1 LKIYSKNIHSNLDSL
16 RTKDSEIHFYEN
28 CINSLSGIGITKLV
42 PVNGINIDLMYIKN
56 NNILFIKFMDTTE
69 EIYSILEDELIEV
82 MEEEYST
89 LKEGLKNFNLNI
101 TYNLIYIMPYIEIDN
116 NENDFINN
124 HIIDN
129 NNYNKLINDTSLL
142 DKYLIGENDDVTLN
156 LLRFYISP
164 EYHVIKK
171 YSKKNSKNDFFKT
184 ISFSKDEYE
193 YSSLFLNPSQI
204 EKINS
209 IKYGN
214 TLFIGPNGSSKT
226 TILISRA
233 IKLAKLYPKER
244 FLFLTYN
251 KQLMNEIKSQI
262 NLLYK
267 SPDNLDIYNYHGFIF
282 KMAKDLNLVID
293 YNKLKMNFS
302 KYFKNV
308 FLQVQNTLK
317 NKRIYKGI
325 FIDACENFNE
335 EEIKFIQGI
344 LFKSKNIFNISVDK
358 SADIQSNIKSFKGF
372 WENMNL
378 DDTLTFEYNYKQTQ
392 KISSFVNNF
401 RNNIKKY
408 IKKFDKNLPD
418 DYYLNTESLQYEGE
432 DVEIIFV
439 DDIEEKIKSIIWE
452 IEYLVT
458 QKGFNYSDIIIVY
471 PYNKRKL
478 KNGNMIYFQYILRK
492 ALEESNIP
500 YIYSNDEL
508 TNLSNK
514 NGVTISNIYSIN
526 NLEYKS
532 LILCQIEMLYGHH
545 LNDSSPNNEVN
556 NFIKNLNMICT
567 ALTCALD
574 KITIVTTFK
583 EENSDII
590 KMITESL

>member
-1 LKIYSKNIHSNLDSL
+1 MKIYSNNIHSNLDSL
-16 RTKDSEIHFYEN
+16 RIKDSEMHFYEN
-28 CINSLSGIGITKLV
+28 CINSLSGIGLTKVV

-69 EIYSILEDELIEV
+69 EIYSILEDELLEV
-82 MEEEYST
+82 MEEEYYT
-89 LKEGLKNFNLNI
+89 LQENLKSFNLDVK
-101 TYNLIYIMPYIEIDN
+101 YNLIYIMPYIEIDN
-116 NENDFINN
+116 IENDFINN

-129 NNYNKLINDTSLL
+129 IKYNELINDTSLL
-142 DKYLIGENDDVTLN
+142 DKYLMGENDDVILN
-156 LLRFYISP
+156 LFRFYISP

-171 YSKKNSKNDFFKT
+171 YDKENTKNKFFKK
-184 ISFSKDEYE
+184 ILFSKDEYR
-193 YSSLFLNPSQI
+193 YNSLFLSPSQI

-214 TLFIGPNGSSKT
+214 TLFTGPNGSSKT

-244 FLFLTYN
+244 FLFITYN
-251 KQLMNEIKSQI
+251 KQLMHDIKNQI

-293 YNKLKMNFS
+293 YNKLKLDFS

-308 FLQVQNTLK
+308 FLQVKNTLK
-317 NKRIYKGI
+317 EKKIYKGI
-325 FIDACENFNE
+325 FIDGCENFNE
-335 EEIKFIQGI
+335 EEIKFIHGI

-358 SADIQSNIKSFKGF
+358 SQDIQNNIKSFKGF
-372 WENMNL
+372 WENIAF
-378 DDTLTFEYNYKQTQ
+378 DDIITLEYNYKQTQ
-392 KISSFVNNF
+392 NISLFVNNF
-401 RNNIKKY
+401 RSNIKKY
-408 IKKFDKNLPD
+408 IENFDDNLPN
-418 DYYLNTESLQYEGE
+418 DYYLNTKSLRCEGE

-452 IEYLVT
+452 IEYLIT
-458 QKGFNYSDIIIVY
+458 KKGFGYSDIVIVY

-500 YIYSNDEL
+500 YIYANDEL

-545 LNDSSPNNEVN
+545 LSESSSNNEIN

-590 KMITESL
+590 KMITSSL

>member
-1 LKIYSKNIHSNLDSL
+1 MKIYSKNIHSNLDSL
-16 RTKDSEIHFYEN
+16 RIKDSEMHFYEN
-28 CINSLSGIGITKLV
+28 CIDSLNGIGITKIV
-42 PVNGINIDLMYIKN
+42 PVNGINIDLMYVKD

-82 MEEEYST
+82 MEEEYFT
-89 LKEGLKNFNLNI
+89 LEKKLKSFNLDI
-101 TYNLIYIMPYIEIDN
+101 KYNLIYIMPYIEIN
-116 NENDFINN
+116 NKKNDFINN

-129 NNYNKLINDTSLL
+129 TKYNELINDTIIL
-142 DKYLIGENDDVTLN
+142 DKYFMGENDDVILN
-156 LLRFYISP
+156 LFRFYISP
-164 EYHVIKK
+164 EYHLIKK
-171 YSKKNSKNDFFKT
+171 CRKENSKNEFFKN
-184 ISFSKDEYE
+184 ILFSKDQYK
-193 YSSLFLNPSQI
+193 YNSVFLSPSQI

-233 IKLAKLYPKER
+233 IKLTKLYPKER
-244 FLFLTYN
+244 FLFITYN
-251 KQLMNEIKSQI
+251 KQLMNDIKNQI
-262 NLLYK
+262 SLLYK
-267 SPDNLDIYNYHGFIF
+267 TPENLDIYNYHGFIF
-282 KMAKDLNLVID
+282 KLAKDLNLVID
-293 YNKLKMNFS
+293 YNKLKLDFS

-308 FLQVQNTLK
+308 FLQVKNTLK
-317 NKRIYKGI
+317 EKKIYKGI
-325 FIDACENFNE
+325 FIDGCENFDE

-358 SADIQSNIKSFKGF
+358 SADIQNNIKSFKGF

-378 DDTLTFEYNYKQTQ
+378 DHVITLEYNYKQTQ
-392 KISSFVNNF
+392 KISSFVNKF
-401 RNNIKKY
+401 RCNIKNY
-408 IKKFDKNLPD
+408 VGNFAINIPD
-418 DYYLNTESLQYEGE
+418 DYYLNTKSLRSEGE

-452 IEYLVT
+452 IEYLIT
-458 QKGFNYSDIIIVY
+458 KKGFDYSDIVIVY

-500 YIYSNDEL
+500 YVYSNDEL

-526 NLEYKS
+526 NLEYKA

-545 LNDSSPNNEVN
+545 LNDSNSNNEIN

-574 KITIVTTFK
+574 KIIIITTFK

-590 KMITESL
+590 KMIAGSL

>member
-1 LKIYSKNIHSNLDSL
+1 MKIYSKNIHSNLDSL
-16 RTKDSEIHFYEN
+16 RTKDSEMHFYEN

-129 NNYNKLINDTSLL
+129 NKYNKLINDTSLL
-142 DKYLIGENDDVTLN
+142 DKYLMGENDDVTLN

-458 QKGFNYSDIIIVY
+458 QKRFNYSDIIIVY

>member
-1 LKIYSKNIHSNLDSL
+1 MKIYSKNIHSNLDSL
-16 RTKDSEIHFYEN
+16 RIKDSEMHFYEN
-28 CINSLSGIGITKLV
+28 CIDSLSGIGITKIV

-69 EIYSILEDELIEV
+69 EIYSILEDELLEV
-82 MEEEYST
+82 MEEEYCT
-89 LKEGLKNFNLNI
+89 LKENLKIYNLDI
-101 TYNLIYIMPYIEIDN
+101 TYNLIYIMPYIEIDI
-116 NENDFINN
+116 EKNDFINN

-129 NNYNKLINDTSLL
+129 NKYNQLINDISIL
-142 DKYLIGENDDVTLN
+142 DKYLMGKNDDVILN
-156 LLRFYISP
+156 LFRFYISP

-171 YSKKNSKNDFFKT
+171 DNKENTKNKSFKN
-184 ISFSKDEYE
+184 ILFSKDEYK
-193 YSSLFLNPSQI
+193 YNSLFLSPSQI

-244 FLFLTYN
+244 FLFITYN
-251 KQLMNEIKSQI
+251 KQLMNDIKNQI
-262 NLLYK
+262 SLLYK
-267 SPDNLDIYNYHGFIF
+267 LPENLDIYNYHGFIF
-282 KMAKDLNLVID
+282 KLAKDLNLVID
-293 YNKLKMNFS
+293 YNKLKLDFS
-302 KYFKNV
+302 KYFRNV
-308 FLQVQNTLK
+308 FLQVKNTLK
-317 NKRIYKGI
+317 EKKIYKGI
-325 FIDACENFNE
+325 FIDGSENFNE
-335 EEIKFIQGI
+335 EEINFIQGI

-358 SADIQSNIKSFKGF
+358 SGDIQNNIKSFKGF
-372 WENMNL
+372 WKNITF
-378 DDTLTFEYNYKQTQ
+378 DDVVNFEYNYKQTK

-401 RNNIKKY
+401 RSNINKY
-408 IKKFDKNLPD
+408 IESLDNNLPN
-418 DYYLNTESLQYEGE
+418 DYYLNTKSLRCEGE

-439 DDIEEKIKSIIWE
+439 EDIEEKIKSIIWE
-452 IEYLVT
+452 IQYLVK
-458 QKGFNYSDIIIVY
+458 QKGFNYSDIVIVY

-492 ALEESNIP
+492 ALEESDIP
-500 YIYSNDEL
+500 YVYSNDEL

-526 NLEYKS
+526 NLEYKA
-532 LILCQIEMLYGHH
+532 LILCQIEMLYGHY
-545 LNDSSPNNEVN
+545 LNDSSSNNEIN

-574 KITIVTTFK
+574 KIIIVTTFK

-590 KMITESL
+590 KMIANSL